1 MIALSSCAICADHK
15 RKMGKSEG
23 RGGVHVFTRP
33 SSVGWHNQ
41 VTFHVQNVIH
51 QNGGFFCSSA
61 STLCLI
67 H

>member
-1 MIALSSCAICADHK
+1 MIALSSRAICADHK

-41 VTFHVQNVIH
+41 CGAVRVPLRLASRMEY
-51 QNGGFFCSSA
+51 SSQYP
-61 STLCLI
+61 
-67 H
+67 